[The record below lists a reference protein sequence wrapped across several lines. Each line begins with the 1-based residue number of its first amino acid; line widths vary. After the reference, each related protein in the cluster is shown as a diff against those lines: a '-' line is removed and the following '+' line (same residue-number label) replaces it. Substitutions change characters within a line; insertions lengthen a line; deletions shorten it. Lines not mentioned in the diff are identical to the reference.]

1 MLTKLNTGQIL
12 QQKIDIFIGK
22 IWTISLVKSNQ
33 NPTADL
39 LKVLL
44 FISIVIHPGCIRNY
58 DITEIE

>member
-44 FISIVIHPGCIRNY
+44 FISTVIHPGCIRNY